1 MWGREVFN
9 KRMEV
14 ALPVSGSTSGAD
26 VLKKQLRS
34 IGKTFAMM
42 CDTEI
47 RDVVQS
53 TNLPQCAQT
62 IFEEPTKSMAAA
74 ITMSATTP
82 PRRRLTLKLPEVAAI
97 AERIY

>member
-1 MWGREVFN
+1 MGTANQAKKAEKKVNHARWKARMWGREVFN

-42 CDTEI
+42 YDTEI

-53 TNLPQCAQT
+53 TNLRT
-62 IFEEPTKSMAAA
+62 NNF
-74 ITMSATTP
+74 
-82 PRRRLTLKLPEVAAI
+82 
-97 AERIY
+97 